1 MIFSSLI
8 LPKETSE
15 VVMASEV
22 SRICYNQKMFTIT
35 TWNVN
40 GIRAA
45 FKNGADQWWE
55 KHDPDLLCLQEVRA
69 RPDQLTGPQQ
79 EKLEKRHPVWNPA
92 EKAGYSGVAT
102 FSKGEPSASELG
114 LDIPRFDVEGRVIQT
129 LMPEFRL
136 FNIYFPNGG
145 RNLSRVGYKLDFY
158 QELLEIC
165 DIAHA
170 QGEKIVICGDFNT
183 CHQEIDLRNAKAN
196 QGNTGFLPEERE
208 WIDIY
213 LDHGFKDIF
222 RELYPDR
229 EQYTWWTYR
238 MNARE
243 RNVGW
248 RLDYFLISDALVDY
262 VEDVIIHDDVMGSD
276 HCPVSLK
283 IEI

>member
-1 MIFSSLI
+1 
-8 LPKETSE
+8 
-15 VVMASEV
+15 
-22 SRICYNQKMFTIT
+22 MFTIT

-40 GIRAA
+40 GLRAA
-45 FKNGADQWWE
+45 FKNGADKWWE

-69 RPDQLTGPQQ
+69 QPEQLTVAQR
-79 EKLEKRHPVWNPA
+79 ESLEKRHPAWNPA

-102 FSKGEPSASELG
+102 FAKNPPSSTETGLG
-114 LDIPRFDVEGRVIQT
+114 IPRFDVEGRVIQT
-129 LMPEFRL
+129 VLPQFRV

-145 RNLSRVGYKLDFY
+145 RDLSRVGYKLDFY

-165 DIAHA
+165 DQRHTE
-170 QGEKIVICGDFNT
+170 GEKIIITGDFNT
-183 CHQEIDLRNAKAN
+183 SHQEIDLRNPKAN
-196 QGNTGFLPEERE
+196 EGNTGFLPEERE

-213 LDHGFKDIF
+213 LEHGFIDIF
-222 RELYPDR
+222 RDLYPER

-248 RLDYFLISDALVDY
+248 RLDYFLISDALAGD

-276 HCPVSLK
+276 HCPVSLF
-283 IEI
+283 IDI

>member
-1 MIFSSLI
+1 
-8 LPKETSE
+8 
-15 VVMASEV
+15 
-22 SRICYNQKMFTIT
+22 MFTIT

-45 FKNGADQWWE
+45 FKKGADKWWD
-55 KHDPDLLCLQEVRA
+55 KFDPDLLCLQEVRA
-69 RPDQLTGPQQ
+69 RPDQLTASQLDS
-79 EKLEKRHPVWNPA
+79 LEKHHATWNPA

-102 FSKGEPSASELG
+102 FAKNPPKTTEIGMG
-114 LDIPRFDVEGRVIQT
+114 IPRFDVEGRLIQT
-129 LMPEFRL
+129 ILPEFRV

-145 RNLSRVGYKLDFY
+145 RDLSRVGYKLDFY

-165 DIAHA
+165 DQLHA
-170 QGEKIVICGDFNT
+170 KGKKIIITGDFNT

-222 RELYPDR
+222 RDLYPDR

-238 MNARE
+238 GNARE

-248 RLDYFLISDALVDY
+248 RLDYFLISDALVDD

-276 HCPVSLK
+276 HCPVSLFVDL
-283 IEI
+283 